1 MTVEL
6 TDEKFIEMRD
16 GKRGQMEILQR
27 QLADESTIPN
37 EF

>member
-16 GKRGQMEILQR
+16 GKRGEMEILKS

-37 EF
+37 DF